1 MKRFVCII
9 SFLVTLLTVSAQSEV
24 PSDSVRFSPDSY
36 ISFGDFLLDPGLLR
50 TPKLPEI
57 TQEFIL
63 GPDVRKNYNIFFQLD
78 PRWTF
83 STGSIPN
90 GFSSMYPYGFYTG
103 TTQFQTATFRLSDN
117 TRLTLYGQYNA
128 DGWRMPNRSALPWER
143 NNFMGGMELKVNKNF
158 GIRIDV
164 RTGHNPYFPN

>member
-1 MKRFVCII
+1 MKRVVCII
-9 SFLVTLLTVSAQSEV
+9 SFLVTLLTVSAQSEM
-24 PSDSVRFSPDSY
+24 PSDSVRFSPDNH
-36 ISFGDFLLDPGLLR
+36 ISFGDFLLDANLLR
-50 TPKLPEI
+50 TSKLPEI

-83 STGSIPN
+83 GSESISTG
-90 GFSSMYPYGFYTG
+90 FSTMYSYGFYSG
-103 TTQFQTATFRLSDN
+103 TTQFQTATFRLNDN

-143 NNFMGGMELKVNKNF
+143 NNFMGGMELKFNNNF
-158 GIRIDV
+158 SVRIDV
-164 RTGHNPYFPN
+164 KR